1 MRKSLGSKCKELSD
15 EHIAEITRLFGQF
28 IEVCNCKKSISR
40 IYKTATSVI
49 APSRWNA
56 RWGDEIGQI
65 VLASKGKL
73 KDQLQPGSSQRDT
86 ENVPMHEEVETCFN
100 REVLLHAPDAWIDRD
115 KTGIGYEIPF
125 NRQFYVFEPP
135 RPLAEIDADLKQCT
149 DRILTMI
156 KELSA

>member
-1 MRKSLGSKCKELSD
+1 MRKSLGSKRKELSD
-15 EHIAEITRLFGQF
+15 EHITEITRLIGQF
-28 IEVCNCKKSISR
+28 IEVCNCKKPISPYPGFTKQR
-40 IYKTATSVI
+40 LRLSHISVEC
-49 APSRWNA
+49 PL
-56 RWGDEIGQI
+56 GDENGQI

-125 NRQFYVFEPP
+125 NRQFYVFESRRARWP
-135 RPLAEIDADLKQCT
+135 RLT
-149 DRILTMI
+149 RI
-156 KELSA
+156 